1 MINEHKIDWRQK
13 TREDCINAILKQN
26 NVSEET
32 QEISDD
38 DDDDVAEEEEG
49 DVQEG
54 NLSFA
59 ESLEMLDKMFFLLDD
74 ENHKMLTTI
83 SRKLENIQPVPS
95 CCSLPCCS
103 KGAYPG
109 VGKFFSR
116 RPTFRGHSF
125 ICADRLRKNG
135 WSKPKCASDRVLY
148 VFYYLNRTC
157 SFHFK
162 CVSIKS
168 FYNKPF
174 VV

>member
-1 MINEHKIDWRQK
+1 MISKHKIDWRQK
-13 TREDCINAILKQN
+13 AREDCINAILKQN

-95 CCSLPCCS
+95 C
-103 KGAYPG
+103 
-109 VGKFFSR
+109 
-116 RPTFRGHSF
+116 
-125 ICADRLRKNG
+125 
-135 WSKPKCASDRVLY
+135 
-148 VFYYLNRTC
+148 
-157 SFHFK
+157 
-162 CVSIKS
+162 
-168 FYNKPF
+168 
-174 VV
+174 